1 MSTTTPAQPET
12 PQPQRVKKRIYIPL
26 ILLVLLIVIAVVF
39 YVRGTWADTTEHNPS
54 GPDAGTI
61 TQLLQRPN
69 GNVVVRCVVI
79 VDAPPKDVW
88 AVINDYASHK
98 DFLPYVTKVEATPQ
112 KDGKI
117 LIDGVAY
124 SRLWQ
129 EWPFQSLVTNK
140 ENPDDGEYSA
150 LWSEEDKGEFKVN
163 RGGWSLK
170 PHKSKKQTQLEFTL
184 QIELQKY
191 PSFLVRDII
200 MDRLHSVLKAM
211 RDETLRRREKN
222 KA

>member
-1 MSTTTPAQPET
+1 MSTSTPAQPET

-26 ILLVLLIVIAVVF
+26 ILLVVLTVIAVGF
-39 YVRGTWADTTEHNPS
+39 YVRGTWADKEEHNPAGS
-54 GPDAGTI
+54 DAGTI
-61 TQLLQRPN
+61 TQLLRQPD
-69 GNVVVRCVVI
+69 GNVVVRCAVV

-88 AVINDYASHK
+88 AAINDYGSHK
-98 DFLPYVTKVEATPQ
+98 NFLPYVTKVEATPQ
-112 KDGKI
+112 PDGKI

-140 ENPDDGEYSA
+140 EDPGNGEYSA

-163 RGGWSLK
+163 RGGWSVKRFGKGETL
-170 PHKSKKQTQLEFTL
+170 LAFTL
-184 QIELQKY
+184 QIEMEKV
-191 PSFLVRDII
+191 PNFLVRNII

-211 RDETLRRREKN
+211 RDEIVRRRKD

>member
-1 MSTTTPAQPET
+1 MSTPIPAQPET

-26 ILLVLLIVIAVVF
+26 ILLVLLLVVAVVF
-39 YVRGTWADTTEHNPS
+39 YVRGTWADKEEHNPS

-61 TQLLQRPN
+61 TQLLERPN
-69 GNVVVRCVVI
+69 KNVVVRCAVV

-124 SRLWQ
+124 SRVWQ
-129 EWPFQSLVTNK
+129 EWPFESLVTNK
-140 ENPDDGEYSA
+140 EDPDDGEYSA
-150 LWSEEDKGEFKVN
+150 LWSEEGKGEYKVN
-163 RGGWSLK
+163 RGGWTLK
-170 PHKSKKQTQLEFTL
+170 PLAKSKKQTLLEFSL
-184 QIELQKY
+184 QIEMEKV
-191 PSFLVRDII
+191 PNFLVRNII

-211 RDETLRRREKN
+211 RDETLRRRG